1 MEETKAMKPIK
12 LILLLSLALAAAS
25 PALAG
30 AGAAKPAN
38 QPSAW
43 SRIRK
48 GVAADWKKIGKDAKE
63 SGVAAGRKIKKEF
76 KQLPADFRKGV
87 EETKQS
93 FKRAI
98 GSSNKANA
106 DKGK

>member
-1 MEETKAMKPIK
+1 MKPIQ
-12 LILLLSLALAAAS
+12 LILILSLVLATTS

-30 AGAAKPAN
+30 AAAAKPAN
-38 QPSAW
+38 QPSSW
-43 SRIRK
+43 SRIRN

-76 KQLPADFRKGV
+76 KQLPADFRKGF

-93 FKRAI
+93 FKRAT
-98 GSSNKANA
+98 GSAKKANA